1 MTADAFEHSS
11 DPAAQQEAAPAAE
24 RAAERRRMV
33 EWHLEARGIRDRRV
47 LDAMGSVPREAFL
60 PPALARDAY
69 ADSPLPLGGG
79 QTISQPYIVALTA
92 EAAGLRPGDR
102 VLDVGTG
109 SGYAAAVYAAIVGE
123 VWSVEFVPEL
133 ADDARRRL
141 AAAGVHDVHVVTGDG
156 TLGLEQHAPFD
167 AILAAAAGP
176 DIPRPWIDQ
185 LAEGGRIVMP
195 LERSAGWQ
203 QLVRV
208 TKHGSDVTV
217 DDLGAVRF
225 VPLRGAHGTG

>member
-1 MTADAFEHSS
+1 MGDRAGQDRAD
-11 DPAAQQEAAPAAE
+11 E
-24 RAAERRRMV
+24 RQAML
-33 EWHLEARGIRDRRV
+33 EWHIRARGIADPRV
-47 LDAMGSVPREAFL
+47 LDAMAAVPRERFL
-60 PPALARDAY
+60 PPSVAADAY
-69 ADSPLPLGGG
+69 ADSPLPIGHG

-92 EAAGLRPGDR
+92 EAGLLKPGDR

-109 SGYAAAVYAAIVGE
+109 SGYAAAVYAAIGAE

-133 ADDARRRL
+133 AEQARAAL
-141 AAAGVHDVHVVTGDG
+141 AAAGVRNVHVVTGDG
-156 TLGLEQHAPFD
+156 TLGLRDHAPFD

-176 DIPRPWIDQ
+176 DIPAPWIDQ

-195 LERSAGWQ
+195 LERNPGWQ

-208 TKHGSDVTV
+208 TRRGDDTEL

-225 VPLRGAHGTG
+225 VPLRGEHGLR